1 MDNQEKQSSNI
12 EKLKNI
18 QNSFDESMRILE
30 KQIAES
36 ITNKQ
41 KLEAIKKDLRLAKEK
56 FLEAEKY
63 LDDLK
68 ADWNK
73 KT

>member
-18 QNSFDESMRILE
+18 QISFDENMRILE

-63 LDDLK
+63 LDELK
-68 ADWNK
+68 ADLNK